1 MSKFISLYTALTMGL
16 MLCQHAHSFT
26 ATRSRTLNR
35 FRGAHFGSC
44 STSNYQRCSSRHSVS
59 LKTNLATSSE
69 SLDVIDNNTFVEAVS
84 RAFNVSVAVNA
95 TSGGIA
101 EEKKKSDIPKPQ
113 DVIEL
118 FEADVKKVIKETRA
132 GADSTLYPPSFAL
145 HKSRMSIS
153 YVWNLQM
160 WRKHTARS
168 RYARHM
174 LSIFSS
180 RLLKRIYPVLAVFTL
195 WSALYAF
202 VIVKRVNEFQYDMVP
217 MTSLSLVSTFV
228 GFLLTLRSNQG
239 LSRLGEGRELWGRMF
254 IVTRDTAQLLAT
266 YVYSKDKKLGLNS
279 ARHLAIFA
287 WLLKGLLRD
296 TDDTDVVDIM
306 LPSKSDA
313 DFLKSQRKRPAA
325 CIARIRQVVANLAAR
340 NVMPVAAHQQL
351 ELNLNEMNY
360 ILGMCER
367 LKGSPIPPLYTSHAS
382 RLLVFYLFFL
392 PVALN
397 GARVK
402 GMVNVL
408 VTATVSYAMLGL
420 DEISHLLEQPFQL
433 MPMHELSRN
442 MMLDVADAFV
452 CQPPLLKCKTEL
464 LEEGEFFYPY
474 DENNTAP
481 EYW

>member
-1 MSKFISLYTALTMGL
+1 VA
-16 MLCQHAHSFT
+16 
-26 ATRSRTLNR
+26 
-35 FRGAHFGSC
+35 
-44 STSNYQRCSSRHSVS
+44 
-59 LKTNLATSSE
+59 SSE
-69 SLDVIDNNTFVEAVS
+69 SLDFIDNTRFVESVS
-84 RAFNVSVAVNA
+84 RALNV
-95 TSGGIA
+95 TSNGIA
-101 EEKKKSDIPKPQ
+101 EEKKKSDIPNPKEA
-113 DVIEL
+113 IEA
-118 FEADVKKVIKETRA
+118 FEADVNKVIKDTRA
-132 GADSTLYPPSFAL
+132 GDDSTLYPPNFAL
-145 HKSRMSIS
+145 HKSRLSIS

-160 WRKHTARS
+160 WKTHTARS

-174 LSIFSS
+174 MTMFSS
-180 RLLKRIYPVLAVFTL
+180 RLLKRIFPSLAVFTL

-202 VIVKRVNEFQYDMVP
+202 FLAKRVNELQYDMVP

-266 YVYSKDKKLGLNS
+266 YVYSKDKKLGVNS

-306 LPSKSDA
+306 LPSESDA

-392 PVALN
+392 PVALH
-397 GARVK
+397 GARVTST
-402 GMVNVL
+402 VNVL
-408 VTATVSYAMLGL
+408 VTATVAYAMLGL

-452 CQPPLLKCKTEL
+452 CQPPLLKSKEL
-464 LEEGEFFYPY
+464 MEEEEFLYPY